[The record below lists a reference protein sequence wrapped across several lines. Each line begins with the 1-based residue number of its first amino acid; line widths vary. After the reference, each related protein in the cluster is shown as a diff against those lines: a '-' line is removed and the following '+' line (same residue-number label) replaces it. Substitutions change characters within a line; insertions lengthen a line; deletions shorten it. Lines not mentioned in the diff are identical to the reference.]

1 MTWSSLKVNRRLF
14 LDHGLRDKDLSLS
27 VVQSNV
33 KSILNCNTISSVKDV
48 ANSLTI
54 TERLVGNVAL
64 LLTFRLISKSNK
76 ELASSKSQESVVS
89 VCFSILVIPDLGIL
103 SCSVDFSNLL
113 VKSRLSI
120 EVSPERLSVLRVV
133 TSSEVLLR
141 SVVNEWNTSCCHR
154 ENNGRSKSSVISWQD
169 YLLSQRKQWQK

>member
-1 MTWSSLKVNRRLF
+1 MVS
-14 LDHGLRDKDLSLS
+14 
-27 VVQSNV
+27 
-33 KSILNCNTISSVKDV
+33 
-48 ANSLTI
+48 
-54 TERLVGNVAL
+54 NVAL
-64 LLTFRLISKSNK
+64 LLTLRFISKSNK

-89 VCFSILVIPDLGIL
+89 VCFSILVVPDLRLL

-113 VKSRLSI
+113 VKGRSSI

-154 ENNGRSKSSVISWQD
+154 ENNGRSESSVITIVIKESSVVMVINKRTKSINIFEVL
-169 YLLSQRKQWQK
+169 LLSGVTLAN